1 MKFINFSKLSSKKKI
16 TIKKEIYNLITMEMK
31 LSIFSFLNFQEFEK
45 IYFNIN
51 EEFIYIDIM
60 NKKIN
65 CLLTYLPK
73 KNEKIFKDDLLNILF
88 KNPLN
93 FLKFILSPSNLFKN
107 IKPPK
112 KYLQLFHLIN
122 LNLKNI
128 KKKKKYSLINN
139 LHRKVVKSKYEGIY
153 VLYKNTNFIA
163 KKYYHNNNFKIY
175 DKNLFYSL
183 AVKKFQF

>member
-16 TIKKEIYNLITMEMK
+16 TIKKKIYNLIKMEMK
-31 LSIFSFLNFQEFEK
+31 LS
-45 IYFNIN
+45 
-51 EEFIYIDIM
+51 
-60 NKKIN
+60 
-65 CLLTYLPK
+65 
-73 KNEKIFKDDLLNILF
+73 NEKIFKDDLLNILF